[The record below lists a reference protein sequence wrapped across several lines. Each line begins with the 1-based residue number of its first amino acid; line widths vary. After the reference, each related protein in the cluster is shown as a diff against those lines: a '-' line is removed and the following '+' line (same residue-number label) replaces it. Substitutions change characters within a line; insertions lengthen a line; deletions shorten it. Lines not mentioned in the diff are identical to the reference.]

1 MAPTSG
7 ADRAKMAQAA
17 SQIEDAANDIRG
29 MQTGLNGRKGAMMEG
44 WVGNASLAFN
54 KVFTEFDQAFRTTLE
69 QLDKIHEKLVDNR
82 IRYEANEDQ
91 TQADIQRLNA
101 LLNN

>member
-1 MAPTSG
+1 M
-7 ADRAKMAQAA
+7 D
-17 SQIEDAANDIRG
+17 
-29 MQTGLNGRKGAMMEG
+29 G
-44 WVGNASLAFN
+44 WVGNASLAFD
-54 KVFTEFDQAFRTTLE
+54 KVFTEFNDAFRVTLE
-69 QLDKIHEKLVDNR
+69 QLDKIHQKLVDNR

>member
-7 ADRAKMAQAA
+7 ADRAKMAQSA
-17 SQIEDAANDIRG
+17 SQVEDAASDIRSL
-29 MQTGLNGRKGAMMEG
+29 QAGLNGRKGAMLEG
-44 WVGNASLAFN
+44 WVGNSSLAFN
-54 KVFTEFDQAFRTTLE
+54 KVFTDFDRAFRTTLE

-91 TQADIQRLNA
+91 TQADMQRLNA

>member
-29 MQTGLNGRKGAMMEG
+29 MQVSLNSRKAAMMDG
-44 WVGNASLAFN
+44 WVGNASFAFTQ
-54 KVFTEFDQAFRTTLE
+54 VFAQFDKAFKTTLE
-69 QLDKIHEKLVDNR
+69 ELDKIHEKLVDNR
-82 IRYEANEDQ
+82 IRYEANEEQ

>member
-17 SQIEDAANDIRG
+17 AQIEDAANDILAIQSR
-29 MQTGLNGRKGAMMEG
+29 LNSHKGTMSAA
-44 WVGNASLAFN
+44 WVGNASLAFDQ
-54 KVFTEFDQAFRTTLE
+54 VFQKFNDAFRVTQD
-69 QLDKIHEKLVDNR
+69 QLGDIHEKLVDNR
-82 IRYEANEDQ
+82 IRYEANEDT
-91 TQADIQRLNA
+91 TQADINRLNT